1 MAILTYKTKLQF
13 DSEQDKQAVIAILEL
28 ERNIFN
34 FCSTKCFDIE
44 KNSIVLLH
52 KLCYKEAKNQ
62 FSNSKSQI
70 IIKAENNCLSAYK
83 SIKSNKH
90 KITKPVVKKRL
101 ATHFDKRLYSYKDGI
116 LRLTTLNRRVA
127 CKFTLYDKLTKYLD
141 KYKFCDPLI
150 FSDGKDVF
158 ASLTF
163 RIEDINLNNSNTYV
177 LGVDLGIRRLAATS
191 QGNIY
196 IDKKF
201 NKDKRKPR
209 YLKRMLNSKGSRS
222 SKKHLKKLSH
232 KEKHIN
238 HNFIHHIANKIL
250 STDCG
255 IIAIED
261 LNSKSLKAK
270 KSKYQNKNRISQI
283 GFAQLKFVLTYKA
296 ELLNKKVVC
305 VNPAYTS
312 QIDCVTGKK
321 LGERRG
327 CRFYS
332 LRGLV
337 YDADVNA
344 AVNIASRTNL
354 PVSYRNILD
363 GQATVNTPIVNCPR
377 IHKPRN
383 LFLGS

>member
-1 MAILTYKTKLQF
+1 MTILTYKTKLKF
-13 DSEQDKQAVIAILEL
+13 DSEQDKKAIIAILEL
-28 ERNIFN
+28 ERDIFN
-34 FCSTKCFDIE
+34 FCSIKCFNIE

-62 FSNSKSQI
+62 FPNSKSQI

-83 SIKSNKH
+83 STKSNKH
-90 KITKPVVKKRL
+90 KIKKPIVKKRL

-127 CKFTLYDKLTKYLD
+127 CRLTLYSKLENALSKG
-141 KYKFCDPLI
+141 KFCDPVI
-150 FSDGKDVF
+150 FSDGKNVF

-163 RIEDINLNNSNTYV
+163 RFDNISSTSNSYV

-191 QGNIY
+191 QGNLY
-196 IDKKF
+196 IDKEF
-201 NKDKRKPR
+201 NKRKRKLR
-209 YLKRMLNSKGSRS
+209 YLKRMLNSKGTKSAKR
-222 SKKHLKKLSH
+222 HFRKLRN

-238 HNFIHHIANKIL
+238 HNFTHHLANKIL
-250 STDCG
+250 STNCG
-255 IIAIED
+255 IIALED
-261 LNSKSLKAK
+261 LNCKSLKAK
-270 KSKYQNKNRISQI
+270 RSKYQNKNRISQI
-283 GFAQLKFVLTYKA
+283 GFAQLKFILTYKA

-363 GQATVNTPIVNCPR
+363 GQAIVNSPIVG
-377 IHKPRN
+377 K
-383 LFLGS
+383 L